1 MQLEPWLGAAAA
13 VALTAVGGA
22 WTVLTGRSV
31 DRAEQR
37 GPEWIAATSA
47 ALVLAASLGALA
59 WPNMA
64 RVGLWLRVDLVA
76 VTVGL
81 LVTVVGWASLRFA
94 RVQLRGEPGGRAFS
108 GWLLLALAGGL
119 LSAFSDHIAVT
130 LLGWLLASLGLD
142 APIRFR
148 AGRAASQLAARRKF
162 WIDRI
167 AEGLL
172 ATAML
177 ILLAKVGD
185 GRFAAIA
192 SEAANLGPWTP
203 WIAGLVAGAV
213 ILRAAQLPF
222 QGWLL
227 DLLEAPTPVS
237 TILHAGL
244 ISAGGVLLMRLSP
257 VMGEAPLVM
266 AALALIGGASALLAG
281 LVQTAQPAAKT
292 ALVWSTVA
300 QMGFMLLECGLGL
313 YPLALLHIL
322 AHGLYKA
329 KAFLW
334 ASNAVNAVTAQRRLG
349 PVAAPGPRAILAAM
363 AIALAAYGL
372 ADLLMGAAERPAQAH
387 AMGLILVLGV
397 GYLLAQGLADA
408 APAGLTLRL
417 VGVSLATFVAY
428 FGLQTLAWRLTVDAF
443 APPPAAGPLQ
453 IAILGLSIITFAAL
467 VVFQAA
473 LPRWRSHPLIAR
485 LRVHL
490 ASGLYLDLIFNRL
503 ARRALATEA

>member
-1 MQLEPWLGAAAA
+1 MGLEPWLGATAAIA
-13 VALTAVGGA
+13 VTVTGGLWA
-22 WTVLTGRSV
+22 VLTRQS
-31 DRAEQR
+31 DSKTEQR
-37 GPEWIAATSA
+37 CAEWIAAVSA
-47 ALVLAASLGALA
+47 IMVVGAGLSALA
-59 WPNMA
+59 WPA
-64 RVGLWLRVDLVA
+64 SPRTGLWLRIDLVA
-76 VTVGL
+76 TAVGL
-81 LVTVVGWASLRFA
+81 LVTIVGWASLRFA
-94 RVQLRGEPGGRAFS
+94 RVQLRGEPGARAFS

-119 LSAFSDHIAVT
+119 LSAFSDHIVLT
-130 LLGWLLASLGLD
+130 LLGWVLASLSLH

-148 AGRAASQLAARRKF
+148 ATRAASRLAAQRKF

-172 ATAML
+172 ATAIV

-185 GRFAAIA
+185 GRFGAIG
-192 SEAANLGPWTP
+192 SQAANLGPWTP
-203 WIAGLVAGAV
+203 WVAGLVAGAV
-213 ILRAAQLPF
+213 ILRSAQLPF

-227 DLLEAPTPVS
+227 ELLEAPTPVS
-237 TILHAGL
+237 AILHAGL
-244 ISAGGVLLMRLSP
+244 ISAGGLLLMRLSS

-266 AALALIGGASALLAG
+266 AALALVGGASALLAG

-292 ALVWSTVA
+292 ALVWSTIA

-334 ASNAVNAVTAQRRLG
+334 ASNAVDLVSTQRRLG
-349 PVAAPGPRAILAAM
+349 PVAAPGPRAILGAL
-363 AIALAAYGL
+363 AIAMAAYGL
-372 ADLLMGAAERPAQAH
+372 ADALMGAAERPLQAH
-387 AMGLILVLGV
+387 VMGMILVLGV

-417 VGVSLATFVAY
+417 VSVSLATFVAY
-428 FGLQTLAWRLTVDAF
+428 FALQTLAWRLTVDAF
-443 APPPAAGPLQ
+443 ARPPAPGPLQ
-453 IAILGLSIITFAAL
+453 IAILALSIITFAAL

-473 LPRWRSHPLIAR
+473 LPRWRNHPWISR
-485 LRVHL
+485 LRVHF

-503 ARRALATEA
+503 ARRALAKEA